1 MKNLKVSLL
10 LSVIFCS
17 IFCSISLFGQSS
29 DKLSLSAIDFSTGKS
44 ALGSGFYVNL
54 NLSSDKNVLQM
65 TFAEEKIFLN
75 YFFKV
80 NSLKVKIGPTG
91 GYFQNVPFT
100 GAIATWTPC
109 KVFSTLHW
117 VGYSFGDLGGK
128 VSLDPSFLFAINTAN
143 IDVWRFRLSYS
154 SVAFQKTY
162 KDVVTLRYSQ
172 KLTESFSGY
181 TDLGYDMT
189 NKLQLLKAGVNYK
202 F

>member
-1 MKNLKVSLL
+1 MKTLKFYLL
-10 LSVIFCS
+10 LSVILCS
-17 IFCSISLFGQSS
+17 VSLFGQSS
-29 DKLSLSAIDFSTGKS
+29 DKLSLSSIDFSTGKS
-44 ALGSGFYVNL
+44 ALGSGFYTTFSL
-54 NLSSDKNVLQM
+54 NSNKNVLQM

-80 NSLKVKIGPTG
+80 NSLKMKIGPTG

-128 VSLDPSFLFAINTAN
+128 VSLSPSFLFAINTAN

-172 KLTESFSGY
+172 KLTESFSVY
-181 TDLGYDMT
+181 TDLGYDLT
-189 NKLQLLKAGVNYK
+189 NDLQLLKAGVNYK